1 MGTNQTS
8 AGGIA
13 SSASPWLP
21 WWPVALG
28 LLALYVPTFYDLS
41 QFTWNTEDQGH
52 GPIILAV
59 GGYLFWRA
67 RAALLESPAEPA
79 PLAGGVALGVG
90 LLLYVLGRSQSIV
103 QFEVGS
109 LIPVV
114 AGTLLILNGWRAVRA
129 LWFPLFYLLF
139 LVPLPG
145 IFVVAITGPLKQG
158 VSIVAENLLYMVGYP
173 IARQGVTLSIGPYQL
188 LVADACSGLHSIFSL
203 SAIGLLY
210 VYISRHARWL
220 RNLILVL
227 SLIPLAMLANVVR
240 VVVLVL
246 VTYHFGDEAGQGFL
260 HGAAGLVL
268 FVIALALLFV
278 EDKLLGYV
286 LPDVARRSAK

>member
-1 MGTNQTS
+1 
-8 AGGIA
+8 
-13 SSASPWLP
+13 
-21 WWPVALG
+21 
-28 LLALYVPTFYDLS
+28 
-41 QFTWNTEDQGH
+41 
-52 GPIILAV
+52 
-59 GGYLFWRA
+59 
-67 RAALLESPAEPA
+67 
-79 PLAGGVALGVG
+79 
-90 LLLYVLGRSQSIV
+90 VLGRSQSII
-103 QFEVGS
+103 QLEVGS

-114 AGTLLILNGWRAVRA
+114 AGALLILNGWRVIRA
-129 LWFPLFYLLF
+129 LWFPLLYLLF

-158 VSIVAENLLYMVGYP
+158 VSIVAENFLYMVGYP

-210 VYISRHARWL
+210 VYISRHTRWL
-220 RNLILVL
+220 RNLILVA
-227 SLIPLAMLANVVR
+227 SLIPLAILANVVR

-268 FVIALALLFV
+268 FVIALALLFA
-278 EDKLLGYV
+278 EDKLLGYA
-286 LPDVARRSAK
+286 LPDVARRSTK